1 MDEKKLVSTELNEK
15 KAAAFKNG
23 DDAAK
28 DKNLTNP
35 IVAQFALKA
44 VFLLIRPQE
53 VSSRRIFDSGVLEEA
68 LDALG

>member
-44 VFLLIRPQE
+44 VFLDRPTYFKAPAQNK
-53 VSSRRIFDSGVLEEA
+53 
-68 LDALG
+68 